1 MRVVS
6 ADEENDLALLQ
17 GTKKFKEKDIA
28 TIRGS
33 AVNSGDQVVAIGY
46 PCMVFSPPT

>member
-6 ADEENDLALLQ
+6 ADEENDALLQ

-46 PCMVFSPPT
+46 PCIVFSPPT